1 METLVRET
9 AAETTRPSDIVP
21 TGPASRPWWRTR
33 AAYRFGALTLLLL
46 TLFAVMIVVHPTRQ
60 AMAGSVDASNTFA
73 PAIAVGG
80 AALLTAALAPRTLLS
95 AVGGLLFGW
104 MHGAGYILCGVTL
117 GAIGAY
123 LVGRLLGREFMARHL
138 KGRGLRLEQAV
149 TNKGVLAV
157 ALSRMVPCVP
167 FGISNY
173 VFGTTSVR
181 FAPFVLGTVLGATP
195 ATIAYAALGSA
206 TAHHNTAGMT
216 AAGAVVATLGISGSI
231 ATVVMWRRRPR
242 RHTVATIPV

>member
-21 TGPASRPWWRTR
+21 AGPAPRPWWRTR

-46 TLFAVMIVVHPTRQ
+46 VLVAVMIAAHPTRQ
-60 AMAGSVDASNTFA
+60 SVAGSIDTDNSFA
-73 PAIAVGG
+73 PAIAVAGT
-80 AALLTAALAPRTLLS
+80 ALLTAALAPRTLLS

-104 MHGAGYILCGVTL
+104 MDGTGYVLAGVTL

-123 LVGRLLGREFMARHL
+123 GVGRLLGREFMARHL
-138 KGRGLRLEQAV
+138 KGRGLRLERAV
-149 TNKGVLAV
+149 ANKGLLAV

-181 FAPFVLGTVLGATP
+181 FVPFVLGTVLGATP
-195 ATIAYAALGSA
+195 ATLAYAALGSA

-216 AAGAVVATLGISGSI
+216 ASGVVVAMLGISGSI

-242 RHTVATIPV
+242 RHTVATIPA